1 MNADNPEVLRSGGA
15 SGVAGIS
22 TFMSRTQP
30 KLTMRGKAHTLD
42 AVVIRFAVDENE
54 IRPDGA
60 VALMVPGQLVIEIPP
75 RQAHF
80 SIVVALKAC
89 GVINLPHSDFAA
101 VCPACQP

>member
-1 MNADNPEVLRSGGA
+1 
-15 SGVAGIS
+15 
-22 TFMSRTQP
+22 
-30 KLTMRGKAHTLD
+30 
-42 AVVIRFAVDENE
+42 
-54 IRPDGA
+54 
-60 VALMVPGQLVIEIPP
+60 LVIEIPP